1 MATQIL
7 SLIPTNATDA
17 DFRNWGKAISDALTA
32 FGLTKTADTGQIDWA
47 TVLKP
52 ATTNAYQGYEI
63 RKFTDSLNTT
73 RPVFFRVEYGG
84 GNPAA
89 APALKWTF
97 GTGSDGSGVITAP
110 VNISAI
116 TNLQIVS
123 PASSPTPQSCY
134 LSGNG
139 GRFALG
145 LFVSASSSGI
155 YICAGRTKNQSNG
168 EDTSEALLISRS
180 TPSAGLANYYF
191 NFTTSPVAELSGI
204 TTPNVGGSGADGTNI
219 NLYPNYFYRG
229 GTPIAG
235 LNSIGIFNNDFQGTN
250 PVTLNVLGGSHTY
263 YFLGGASSQL
273 NTVARGGT
281 AGTGIGM
288 LFE

>member
-7 SLIPTNATDA
+7 SLTPTNATDA

-32 FGLTKTADTGQIDWA
+32 FGLTKTTDTGQIDWA

-52 ATTNAYQGYEI
+52 AAINAYQGYEI
-63 RKFTDSLNTT
+63 RKFTDSLSLSK
-73 RPVFFRVEYGG
+73 PVFFKIEYGS
-84 GNPAA
+84 GNPIN
-89 APALKWTF
+89 APSLRFSF
-97 GTGSDGSGVITAP
+97 GTGSDGSGIIIAP
-110 VNISAI
+110 VSVTAI
-116 TNLQIVS
+116 TNLIVN
-123 PASSPTPQSCY
+123 AGVSSATPQSCY
-134 LSGNG
+134 LSGG
-139 GRFALG
+139 SSRFALS
-145 LFVSASSSGI
+145 LFVSATTGF

-168 EDTSEALLISRS
+168 TDTSEALLISRTQQSS
-180 TPSAGLANYYF
+180 TLFNYYF
-191 NFTTSPVAELSGI
+191 NFTTSPVAEASGI
-204 TTPNVGGSGADGTNI
+204 VVPTVGGSGADGTDINI
-219 NLYPNYFYRG
+219 YPNYFYRG